1 MFNENRHL
9 VDVSEDDKSFFMS
22 GEDQLVDGSKLAR
35 DRTKENDRSSR
46 EVWLC
51 RAYSI
56 FLSGY

>member
-46 EVWLC
+46 EV
-51 RAYSI
+51 
-56 FLSGY
+56 